1 MTASVARSVVH
12 RAKVFLVPPDPKDVW
27 VMTQTWWGSVME
39 VTSGVA
45 DETGSWS
52 AGRGHNGDDGGSGK
66 SEFGVSE
73 ALVSTAKD
81 SGF

>member
-1 MTASVARSVVH
+1 
-12 RAKVFLVPPDPKDVW
+12 
-27 VMTQTWWGSVME
+27 MTQTWWGSVME
-39 VTSGVA
+39 VTSDVA

-52 AGRGHNGDDGGSGK
+52 AGRGHNSDDDGSGK

>member
-1 MTASVARSVVH
+1 
-12 RAKVFLVPPDPKDVW
+12 
-27 VMTQTWWGSVME
+27 ME

-73 ALVSTAKD
+73 GLVSTAR
-81 SGF
+81 